1 LCTHQQAGGRPVMVI
16 GNEIFIGNAPKVTA
30 AMVAAAKGA

>member
-1 LCTHQQAGGRPVMVI
+1 MVI

-30 AMVAAAKGA
+30 AMVAAAGR